1 MATPAAASALRRC
14 CFSLLVFRSLA
25 FVACDKGDSC
35 RRSGA
40 ATLLFLV
47 PCRVSVQF
55 RCLVGGNG
63 CDSCRRLGAA
73 TLSHCVACVPVLP
86 FRFC

>member
-1 MATPAAASALRRC
+1 MATPAAALAQRRC

-47 PCRVSVQF
+47 PCRVSVQL

-73 TLSHCVACVPVLP
+73 TLSHCVVCVPVLP
-86 FRFC
+86 LRFC